1 MIGLVGLLAAAGTH
15 TLKDFLQLCFAGLA
29 IGSLYA
35 LVALGFVV
43 IYKATGVIN
52 FAQGGLL
59 MLGAYLTYNVHHTWH
74 VPFYLAIVIAMAL
87 AGIVGAAIERVVLR
101 RMVGQPVFA
110 VIMITIGLLIILDPV
125 ITAIWGFDRLELGDP
140 WGVST
145 VKAGHVVLAV
155 KDMWTIGLAAA
166 VMLAFFAFF
175 RYSRM
180 GVAMRATAFDQEAA
194 IANGISAR
202 RIFALSWAIAAAV
215 ATLAG
220 VMMSTGGGGVRPDIQ
235 FIALLAFP
243 AIILGGLDS
252 PGGAVVGGIIMGI
265 SQTLTAGYQ
274 RDFAPWLGEGFSGV
288 MPYVVMILIL
298 MVRPYGLFG
307 TKEVR
312 RV

>member
-1 MIGLVGLLAAAGTH
+1 VT
-15 TLKDFLQLCFAGLA
+15 DFLQLCFAGLA

-35 LVALGFVV
+35 LVALGFVI

-59 MLGAYLTYNVHHTWH
+59 LLGAYITYNVHTTWS
-74 VPFYLAIVIAMAL
+74 VPFYLAIPIAMIL
-87 AGIVGAAIERVVLR
+87 SGLIGAAIERTVLR
-101 RMVGQPVFA
+101 LMVGQPVFA
-110 VIMITIGLLIILDPV
+110 VIMVTIGLLFIIEQV
-125 ITAIWGFDRLELGDP
+125 VTGVWGFDRLVMGDP
-140 WGVST
+140 WGID
-145 VKAGHVVLAV
+145 KFDAGNVILAV
-155 KDMWTIGLAAA
+155 KDVWTIVFAA
-166 VMLAFFAFF
+166 VVMILFFAFF
-175 RYSRM
+175 RYSRL

-220 VMMSTGGGGVRPDIQ
+220 VMLSSGGAGLSPDIE

-252 PGGAVVGGIIMGI
+252 PGGAVVGGIIMGL

-274 RDFAPWLGEGFSGV
+274 PKYAAWLGEGFSAV
-288 MPYVVMILIL
+288 MPYVVMIVIL
-298 MVRPYGLFG
+298 MIRPYGLFG

>member
-1 MIGLVGLLAAAGTH
+1 VTN
-15 TLKDFLQLCFAGLA
+15 FLQLCFAGLA
-29 IGSLYA
+29 LGALYA

-52 FAQGGLL
+52 FAQGGLVL
-59 MLGAYLTYNVHHTWH
+59 LGAYLTYNFNQTWGL
-74 VPFYLAIVIAMAL
+74 PFFLSIPLAMLTCAL
-87 AGIVGAAIERVVLR
+87 FGAAVERFVLR
-101 RMVGQPVFA
+101 WMVGQPAFA
-110 VIMITIGLLIILDPV
+110 VLMVTIGLLFIIEQV
-125 ITAIWGFDRLELGDP
+125 VTGIWGFDRLNLGDP
-140 WGVST
+140 WGIERIN
-145 VKAGHVVLAV
+145 AGDVVLAV
-155 KDMWTIGLAAA
+155 KDIWTIVLATA
-166 VMLAFFAFF
+166 VMAAFFVFF
-175 RYSRM
+175 RYSSM

-194 IANGISAR
+194 IAQGISAR
-202 RIFALSWAIAAAV
+202 RVFALSWAIAGAV

-220 VMMSTGGGGVRPDIQ
+220 VMLAAGAGGVRPDIQ

-252 PGGAVVGGIIMGI
+252 PAGAVVGGVIIGLT
-265 SQTLTAGYQ
+265 QTLTAGYQ
-274 RDFAPWLGEGFSGV
+274 PQYAPWLGSGFNGV